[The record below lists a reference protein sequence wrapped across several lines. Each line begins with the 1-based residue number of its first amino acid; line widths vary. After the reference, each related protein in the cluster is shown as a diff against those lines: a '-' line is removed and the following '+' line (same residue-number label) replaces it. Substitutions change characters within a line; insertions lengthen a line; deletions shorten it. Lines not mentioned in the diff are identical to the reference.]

1 VLSSIKDAVAYDME
15 RHEVIGDLTD
25 YSYESLAEGYFG
37 VKTNSVEIE
46 VRLER
51 LEELLK
57 KGGELDVA
65 EKDELNRLQSDFEK
79 LPELVAPSLK
89 GKYFEITRKYQR

>member
-1 VLSSIKDAVAYDME
+1 M
-15 RHEVIGDLTD
+15 
-25 YSYESLAEGYFG
+25 AEGYFG

-57 KGGELDVA
+57 KENLDVA
-65 EKDELNRLQSDFEK
+65 EKDELNRLQSDFER

-89 GKYFEITRKYQR
+89 GKYYEITRKYQR